1 MTLDQT
7 VPGQSFVIMAIEDE
21 FARLQAIRF
30 GIAEGAQAI
39 CQAVL
44 PGGPIVVRKGKQ
56 EMALGRN
63 LAHRIRVRPTEG

>member
-7 VPGQSFVIMAIEDE
+7 KPGQSFVIRAIEDH

-30 GIAEGAQAI
+30 GIAEGARAT

-44 PGGPIVVRKGKQ
+44 PKGPVVVRKGKQ
-56 EMALGRN
+56 EMALGRS
-63 LAHRIRVRPTEG
+63 LATRITVELVEG

>member
-7 VPGQSFVIMAIEDE
+7 TPGQAFIITAINDD

-30 GIAEGAQAI
+30 GIAEGARAI
-39 CQAVL
+39 CQTVL
-44 PGGPIVVRKGKQ
+44 PGGPVVVRKGKQ

-63 LAHRIRVRPTEG
+63 LAHRIQIAPVEG